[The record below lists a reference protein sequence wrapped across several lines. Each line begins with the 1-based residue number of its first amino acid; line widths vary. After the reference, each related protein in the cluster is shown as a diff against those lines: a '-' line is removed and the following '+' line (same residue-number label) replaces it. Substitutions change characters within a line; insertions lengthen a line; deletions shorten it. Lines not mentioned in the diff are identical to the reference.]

1 MADDTKTTE
10 AIATLQKMHATTGQA
25 NRSDG
30 SSLLQMEGDV
40 GEDVSAAF
48 KKALM
53 SADDAAV
60 INMIEQHPGLLNR
73 LISDQTP
80 FELALTQGFTNL
92 ASTLVNFNDFQ
103 LNTAGHEPLRICL
116 NLGQTDLAVALLEK
130 GANPNVCDANG
141 QNLLMLCLSK
151 GDFELSEL
159 LLKFGAEIDSRDK
172 RGWSALI
179 LASFNGWKHAVE
191 FLLEH
196 GATVSLC
203 TNEGWNSL
211 VVAYAYGHSEIVE
224 LLQAHGAK
232 FGDYFAKGALLQ
244 AYKNRDLAITK
255 RLLGLG
261 VSTDFQYD
269 SKDSLLAR
277 AARDS
282 EWTFVK
288 EFLASGGDPNSKIG
302 NKLPVI
308 SHAINQGEVEVV
320 KQLIEKGASVNL
332 SDGAAC
338 PIHYACR
345 RNRADIVQI
354 LLDNGACL
362 EVKDDKGDTPLITA
376 VRQEFYALATYLIDK
391 GANPEQYNNNG
402 KRALYYCSEY
412 SDIGK
417 LLRSKH

>member
-1 MADDTKTTE
+1 MADTKTTE
-10 AIATLQKMHATTGQA
+10 AIATLQKMLATTEQA
-25 NRSDG
+25 KRFDG
-30 SSLLQMEGDV
+30 SSLTQAE
-40 GEDVSAAF
+40 EDVSEDMSAAF

-53 SADDAAV
+53 SADVAAV
-60 INMIEQHPGLLNR
+60 INMIEQHPDLLNG

-92 ASTLVNFNDFQ
+92 ASTLANFNHFQ
-103 LNTAGHEPLRICL
+103 LNTTGHEPLRICL
-116 NLGQTDLAVALLEK
+116 NLGQTDIATALLEK
-130 GANPNVCDANG
+130 GANPNVFDENG
-141 QNLLMLCLSK
+141 RNLLMLCLNK
-151 GDFELSEL
+151 GDYELAEL

-172 RGWSALI
+172 RGWSALVH
-179 LASFNGWKHAVE
+179 ASFNGWKHAVE

-224 LLQAHGAK
+224 LLQANGAK

-288 EFLASGGDPNSKIG
+288 EFLAAGADPNSKIE

-320 KQLIEKGASVNL
+320 KLLIDKGASVNL
-332 SDGAAC
+332 SDGAAF

-345 RNRADIVQI
+345 RNRSDIVQL
-354 LLDNGACL
+354 LLDNGACI
-362 EVKDDKGDTPLITA
+362 EVKDEHGNTPLLIA
-376 VRQEFYALATYLIDK
+376 VKLKYYALATFLISK
-391 GANPEQYNNNG
+391 GANPEQYNNAG
-402 KRALYYCSEY
+402 KRALYYCNEFSA
-412 SDIGK
+412 IGQ
-417 LLRSKH
+417 LLSKKH

>member
-1 MADDTKTTE
+1 MADTETIE
-10 AIATLQKMHATTGQA
+10 AIAIQKMHAATVQA

-30 SSLLQMEGDV
+30 SSLTQVDEV
-40 GEDVSAAF
+40 VSEDVIAVF

-53 SADDAAV
+53 SADVAAV
-60 INMIEQHPGLLNR
+60 LNMIEQHPGLLNGV
-73 LISDQTP
+73 LSDRTP

-92 ASTLVNFNDFQ
+92 ASTLANFNHFE
-103 LNTAGHEPLRICL
+103 LNTTGHEPLRICL
-116 NLGQTDLAVALLEK
+116 NLGQTDLAVVLLEK
-130 GANPNVCDANG
+130 GANPNVCDENG
-141 QNLLMLCLSK
+141 RSLLVLCLSQ
-151 GDFELSEL
+151 GDFELAEL
-159 LLKFGAEIDSRDK
+159 LLKFGAEIDCRDK

-179 LASFNGWKHAVE
+179 HASFNGWKHAVE

-196 GATVSLC
+196 GATVSLS
-203 TNEGWNSL
+203 TNEGWNAL

-244 AYKNRDLAITK
+244 AYKNRDLTITK
-255 RLLGLG
+255 RLLGLD

-288 EFLASGGDPNSKIG
+288 EFLAAGGNPNSKIG

-308 SHAINQGEVEVV
+308 SHAINQGEIEVV
-320 KQLIEKGASVNL
+320 KLLIEKGASVNL
-332 SDGAAC
+332 SDGTAC

-362 EVKDDKGDTPLITA
+362 EVKDDDGDTPLLTA
-376 VRQEFYALATYLIDK
+376 VRMEFYTLATFLIGK
-391 GANPEQYNNNG
+391 GANPEQSNKNG
-402 KRALYYCSEY
+402 KRALYYCEEY
-412 SDIGK
+412 SDIWK